1 VIAAAKLRLG
11 VLSRLLVAT
20 RSEQRAGFFVHLLI
34 IGQLLDPVSTR
45 ADLAAAPQP
54 AVRRQ
59 PVPTLHEGYRRYQ
72 GVCGHCHGPDGM
84 GSSFAPSRIDPLPI
98 RDRFIAAV
106 LEGVAGPRGVMR
118 GFAGDPNV
126 EPYLEAIYAYLAD
139 RAAGRLGR
147 GRPECGPVS
156 TGC

>member
-1 VIAAAKLRLG
+1 VIAAAKFRY
-11 VLSRLLVAT
+11 SRRPGLLVAIGGG
-20 RSEQRAGFFVHLLI
+20 QRAGFFVRLLI
-34 IGQLLDPVSTR
+34 IGQLLAPVSTR
-45 ADLAAAPQP
+45 ADPTAAPQS
-54 AVRRQ
+54 AVRGQ
-59 PVPTLHEGYRRYQ
+59 TVPALHEGYRRYQ

-84 GSSFAPSRIDPLPI
+84 GSSFAPSLIDPLPA

>member
-1 VIAAAKLRLG
+1 
-11 VLSRLLVAT
+11 
-20 RSEQRAGFFVHLLI
+20 
-34 IGQLLDPVSTR
+34 
-45 ADLAAAPQP
+45 
-54 AVRRQ
+54 
-59 PVPTLHEGYRRYQ
+59 
-72 GVCGHCHGPDGM
+72 M